1 MPLRKFAGAFLCLC
15 CLVWPSVLRAQLKT
29 ETYCNGRFGYCIGYP
44 PALLKP
50 QPEAY
55 NGDGR
60 SFKDARG
67 IERLSVYGMGDWN
80 FSADG
85 ETPAPIDTVYRQ
97 ELQGGRFPDAK
108 AHRVVTYKALG
119 KTSFVISGT
128 EKGEI
133 FYLKV
138 IKKDD
143 AFCFAYLH
151 YPADLAKQYNPIAA
165 LIAKTFG

>member
-1 MPLRKFAGAFLCLC
+1 MYTKRLLPILLLAGCIT
-15 CLVWPSVLRAQLKT
+15 AQKVT
-29 ETYCNGRFGYCIGYP
+29 AQTTSYCNDRFAFCISYP
-44 PALLKP
+44 ANLLKP
-50 QPEAY
+50 QPEAQ

-60 SFKDARG
+60 HFNDARG
-67 IERLSVYGMGDWN
+67 VDRLTVYGSGNWN
-80 FSADG
+80 FNDEGTAV
-85 ETPAPIDTVYRQ
+85 PLATVYQQ
-97 ELQGGRFPDAK
+97 ELKGGRFPDAN

-119 KTSFVISGT
+119 KTSFIISGT

-138 IKKDD
+138 IKKAD